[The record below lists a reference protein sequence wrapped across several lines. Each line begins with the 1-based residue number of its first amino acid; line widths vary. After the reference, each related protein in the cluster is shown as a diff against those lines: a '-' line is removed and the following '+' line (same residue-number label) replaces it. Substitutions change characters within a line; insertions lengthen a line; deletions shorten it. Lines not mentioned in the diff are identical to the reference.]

1 MIMSANEIH
10 FNRAKKI
17 FVVVASM
24 ILTASAWQT
33 VYAKTAAGPSKHPAR
48 AARVS
53 SEDRALALV
62 EKVKEVKM
70 WEKEFGPKGFNPSTQ
85 GRPGFNIEEHH
96 GSVYVVSVFEDMPEH
111 NVTFARY
118 QVNVKTGRV
127 QKVD

>member
-1 MIMSANEIH
+1 MIMSANETH
-10 FNRAKKI
+10 CNCAKKI
-17 FVVVASM
+17 LVVAASM
-24 ILTASAWQT
+24 VSIASASQT
-33 VYAKTAAGPSKHPAR
+33 AYAKAPAGHSKHPAR

-70 WEKEFGPKGFNPSTQ
+70 WEREFGPKRFNPSTQ

-96 GSVYVVSVFEDMPEH
+96 GSVYVVNVFEDMPEH